1 MGSRLSVWMPN
12 RGLHILKPWQVE
24 LFRGTLQRALE
35 EQNDLLICLGSQNR
49 VVRSER
55 VQEMLSWPLVRN
67 WQGFLVISSLENM
80 IMLGSSALGTTRKL
94 GSESYGDW
102 KTLIEQSWWRSA
114 ETQVSQTFPINTKLI
129 FQMYNWKQNER
140 NICELLFKSLNIPG

>member
-1 MGSRLSVWMPN
+1 VWMPN

-67 WQGFLVISSLENM
+67 
-80 IMLGSSALGTTRKL
+80 
-94 GSESYGDW
+94 
-102 KTLIEQSWWRSA
+102 
-114 ETQVSQTFPINTKLI
+114 
-129 FQMYNWKQNER
+129 
-140 NICELLFKSLNIPG
+140 